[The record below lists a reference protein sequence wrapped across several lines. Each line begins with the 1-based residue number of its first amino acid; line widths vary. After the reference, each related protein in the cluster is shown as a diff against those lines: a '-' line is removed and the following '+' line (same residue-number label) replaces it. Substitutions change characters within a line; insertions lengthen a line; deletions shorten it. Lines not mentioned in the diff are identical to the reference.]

1 MINRYSFIMLLL
13 AAASFAVS
21 GCKDDSEDDYLAWL
35 ASEEETQ
42 SDDDAGDDGDT
53 SDGDSEESTGDSEE
67 STDSDD
73 TDDDGVLVINEICG
87 QQDPDDD
94 WVELYNGSST
104 AYDLTGAQILK
115 TDEDGK
121 EKYIYAF
128 PDGTTLDAKSY
139 LVIATLTGE
148 LTSGISNKKQVG
160 IALVLEDGTVVDAF
174 DRDADLGEDA
184 THPTDGSYA
193 RIPNGTG
200 PWTVC
205 EQHTRGAA
213 ND

>member
-1 MINRYSFIMLLL
+1 MINRHSFIMLLF
-13 AAASFAVS
+13 AAATLTLS

-35 ASEEETQ
+35 AAEEETT
-42 SDDDAGDDGDT
+42 DEDT
-53 SDGDSEESTGDSEE
+53 PSDGDSGSSDG
-67 STDSDD
+67 TDDGTDGDD
-73 TDDDGVLVINEICG
+73 TVDNGTLVINEICG

-94 WVELYNGSST
+94 WVELYNGT
-104 AYDLTGAQILK
+104 TKPYDLSGAQILK

-121 EKYIYAF
+121 EKYIYTF

-139 LVIATLTGE
+139 LVVATLTGE

-160 IALVLEDGTVVDAF
+160 IALVLEDGTIVDAF
-174 DRDADLGEDA
+174 DRDTDLGEDA

-193 RIPNGTG
+193 RIPDGSG
-200 PWTVC
+200 PWTIC
-205 EQHTRGAA
+205 EQHTRGEA